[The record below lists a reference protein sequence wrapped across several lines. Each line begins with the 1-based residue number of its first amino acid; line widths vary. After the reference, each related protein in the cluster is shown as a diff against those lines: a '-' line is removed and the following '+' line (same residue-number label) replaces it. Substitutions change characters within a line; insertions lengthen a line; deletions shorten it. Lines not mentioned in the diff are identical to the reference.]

1 MEQLRN
7 LKVADIANRS
17 EKFRELVL
25 AIQDAETRIKE
36 VVFNSFLTQED
47 AEVLVVRIVED
58 TIKRLPE
65 EVHGMKVDKE
75 RFRRDLMRNVNH
87 WMAVVKLTKS
97 ALDKGL
103 PSIGYVADNE
113 EAYREVATL
122 FEKGAP
128 RHEKYQEMVLHL
140 TKELAKQMAEKPF
153 KSSTVSFGGLEMRTN
168 ISLRAAVERQ
178 VRDQIHRSDVDAI
191 ISTNRF
197 VWISSH
203 ADASKRC
210 EPWQGRLY
218 STDGSS
224 GEIDGHQYIPLEVA
238 TQSNIVTTRNG
249 TVYNNSV
256 LVGFNCRHYVIPYV
270 PGTVPVIQY
279 DKQIVAR
286 ERKVTEVMRRME
298 REIIAEKTLHRL
310 LVKADRNTLGL
321 PRYILAKL
329 RRDIRESYQ
338 AKQDYYKQF
347 CHHHGRAYYPWRTRV
362 LLDRKKRD

>member
-1 MEQLRN
+1 M
-7 LKVADIANRS
+7 
-17 EKFRELVL
+17 
-25 AIQDAETRIKE
+25 
-36 VVFNSFLTQED
+36 
-47 AEVLVVRIVED
+47 
-58 TIKRLPE
+58 
-65 EVHGMKVDKE
+65 
-75 RFRRDLMRNVNH
+75 
-87 WMAVVKLTKS
+87 
-97 ALDKGL
+97 
-103 PSIGYVADNE
+103 
-113 EAYREVATL
+113 
-122 FEKGAP
+122 
-128 RHEKYQEMVLHL
+128 HL

-224 GEIDGHQYIPLEVA
+224 SEIDGHQYIPLEVA

-286 ERKVTEVMRRME
+286 ERKVTEVVAME
-298 REIIAEKTLHRL
+298 REIIAENAAP
-310 LVKADRNTLGL
+310 VV
-321 PRYILAKL
+321 
-329 RRDIRESYQ
+329 SQ
-338 AKQDYYKQF
+338 S
-347 CHHHGRAYYPWRTRV
+347 
-362 LLDRKKRD
+362 